1 MVCFRLAFPQ
11 RTQTGERHICA
22 ELKRLGSAYVNLSK
36 QISMLSFSGVWEA

>member
-11 RTQTGERHICA
+11 RTQTGKRHIYV